1 MTEYVSSKL
10 KQREAM
16 RKTPVY
22 YYDYKLKASHL
33 LRGRFQTIVA
43 HRLHFDARMFKN
55 MFFVYAIVL
64 V

>member
-1 MTEYVSSKL
+1 
-10 KQREAM
+10 M